1 MKYTVLSI
9 TLLFSL
15 NSISQILTQDSKFTE
30 IGAAK
35 NFDITIAKMYKVNI
49 EPAYYFIDFNNIE
62 SDNIDDMTS
71 FGFFDVDGAFEK
83 LYESVL
89 DGFKNKN
96 NSIMLMIGNGK
107 LKIEYSKHTL
117 GRFRFIFTDKSG
129 IKDSSDFITK
139 KQFSKLFA
147 KKFKKADFRN

>member
-1 MKYTVLSI
+1 MKYTILSI

-62 SDNIDDMTS
+62 SENIDDMTS
-71 FGFFDVDGAFEK
+71 FGFFDIDGAFEK
-83 LYESVL
+83 LYENVV
-89 DGFKNKN
+89 DGFKNKSD
-96 NSIMLMIGNGK
+96 SIILLIGNGK

-117 GRFRFIFTDKSG
+117 GRFRFVFTDKSG

-139 KQFSKLFA
+139 KQFSKLFG
-147 KKFKKADFRN
+147 KKFNKSDFKN

>member
-1 MKYTVLSI
+1 
-9 TLLFSL
+9 
-15 NSISQILTQDSKFTE
+15 
-30 IGAAK
+30 
-35 NFDITIAKMYKVNI
+35 MYKVNI

-83 LYESVL
+83 LYESVV

-96 NSIMLMIGNGK
+96 NSIILMIGNGK

-139 KQFSKLFA
+139 KQFSKLFG
-147 KKFKKADFRN
+147 KKFNKSDFKN